1 MERNPDNQGLT
12 VMIRRLA
19 VIGQLKQ
26 PIMPVKSIHLN
37 PPITELIKSTFKI
50 FAFVLSETVIVL
62 INW

>member
-1 MERNPDNQGLT
+1 
-12 VMIRRLA
+12 MIGRLA
-19 VIGQLKQ
+19 VIEQLKQ

-50 FAFVLSETVIVL
+50 FAFVLSETVIIM